1 MPPTADPLLL
11 VSLDLASYRL
21 RHQRTIPLA
30 HARSFYRRKLEVK
43 IA

>member
-1 MPPTADPLLL
+1 MPPTADPML
-11 VSLDLASYRL
+11 VSLISHPALL

-30 HARSFYRRKLEVK
+30 HARSFYRGQLEVK